1 VARFYADEQLPRR
14 VVELLRD
21 LGHDILTVQ
30 EAERRGDLDPD
41 VLAFATANDRA
52 VITLNRKD
60 FFKLHRLDREH
71 GGIIACTDDRDRER
85 LANNIHNAVQGLE
98 SLSGLEIRVCKPS

>member
-1 VARFYADEQLPRR
+1 MMLDRSLVRRSELSQLII
-14 VVELLRD
+14 E
-21 LGHDILTVQ
+21 
-30 EAERRGDLDPD
+30 
-41 VLAFATANDRA
+41 NDRA

-71 GGIIACTDDRDRER
+71 GGIITCTDDRDRER

>member
-1 VARFYADEQLPRR
+1 VARFYADEQFPRR

-41 VLAFATANDRA
+41 VLAFATANNRA

-85 LANNIHNAVQGLE
+85 LANNIHNAVQCLE